1 MRSFSHD
8 LRMNIPPPPRT
19 KAIYEEYL
27 ATNGRFGYDPLKM
40 WNFMESMELEI
51 VDLKTRLE
59 YFEKRAEKAEEELI
73 DLKLFGKTQ
82 PQPQP

>member
-1 MRSFSHD
+1 MK
-8 LRMNIPPPPRT
+8 IPAPPRT

-27 ATNGRFGYDPLKM
+27 ATNGKFGYDPFKM

-59 YFEKRAEKAEEELI
+59 YVEKRAEKAEEELI

>member
-1 MRSFSHD
+1 
-8 LRMNIPPPPRT
+8 
-19 KAIYEEYL
+19 
-27 ATNGRFGYDPLKM
+27 M

-59 YFEKRAEKAEEELI
+59 YVEKRAEKAEEELI